1 MKKDNAVS
9 EVVSIM
15 IMLTITI
22 VLVSVVALTATS
34 TFGETE
40 KPLSAEITAVS
51 VSGGK
56 VTFELISGEPVAL
69 SDIRVVLGIREDST
83 KSVSIPGTD
92 LTPLVSGDT
101 IFLGDRFTL
110 NGVAEET
117 SVKFGGMT
125 VSNDEHLTYRFYD
138 ATDRPFSSGE
148 IRITT

>member
-40 KPLSAEITAVS
+40 KPLSAEITAVG
-51 VSGGK
+51 VSGGE
-56 VTFELISGEPVAL
+56 VIFELISGEPVAL

-83 KSVSIPGTD
+83 KSVSVPGTK
-92 LTPLVSGDT
+92 LVSKTGDNI

-110 NGVAEET
+110 NGVAEGT

-125 VSNDEHLTYRFYD
+125 VKKDEHLTYRFYD
-138 ATDRPFSSGE
+138 TTDRPFSSGE
-148 IRITT
+148 IRI

>member
-9 EVVSIM
+9 EVVGIM

-56 VTFELISGEPVAL
+56 VTFELISGEPFAV

-83 KSVSIPGTD
+83 KSVSIPGTA
-92 LTPLVSGDT
+92 LTPVVSGNT

-110 NGVAEET
+110 T
-117 SVKFGGMT
+117 LPGGF
-125 VSNDEHLTYRFYD
+125 VSSGEHLTYRFYD
-138 ATDRPFSSGE
+138 TTDRPFSSGE
-148 IRITT
+148 IRI

>member
-9 EVVSIM
+9 EVVGVM

-22 VLVSVVALTATS
+22 VIAAVLALAATS
-34 TFGETE
+34 MAGDTET
-40 KPLSAEITAVS
+40 PLTAEITAVS

-92 LTPLVSGDT
+92 LKPLVSGDTT

-110 NGVAEET
+110 DIPDE
-117 SVKFGGMT
+117 F
-125 VSNDEHLTYRFYD
+125 VSSDEHLTYRFYD
-138 ATDRPFSSGE
+138 TTDRPFSSGE
-148 IRITT
+148 IRI

>member
-51 VSGGK
+51 VSGDD
-56 VTFELISGEPVAL
+56 VIFELISGEPVAL

-83 KSVSIPGTD
+83 KSVSIPGTA

-125 VSNDEHLTYRFYD
+125 VQKDEHLTYRFYD
-138 ATDRPFSSGE
+138 TTDRPFSSGE

>member
-51 VSGGK
+51 VSGDD
-56 VTFELISGEPVAL
+56 VIFELISGEPFAL

-92 LTPLVSGDT
+92 LKPLVSGDTT
-101 IFLGDRFTL
+101 IFLGDRFKLT
-110 NGVAEET
+110 G
-117 SVKFGGMT
+117 FGGMI
-125 VSNDEHLTYRFYD
+125 VQKDEHLTYRFYD
-138 ATDRPFSSGE
+138 TTDRPFSSGE
-148 IRITT
+148 IRI